1 MTERLYYRDAELL
14 EFDAVAVSHGAS
26 DHEVVLDRSA
36 FYPTSGGQPHDI
48 GTLNGVRVIDVIDD
62 DARVI
67 HLLDA
72 PLPLG
77 AVHGEINA
85 ARRHDHMQQH
95 TAQHLLS
102 AIAADAYGWETA
114 SVHFGEEHS
123 TIEFAVASVSEGA
136 LGELESAANASIA
149 AAVPVTLS
157 FEEADAAVAR
167 GLRKAPTRTGEIRVV
182 TIAGLDRSACGGTHV
197 ASTAAIG
204 TILVH
209 GIEKIRG
216 HVRVGFLAGNRVLA
230 RLHAH
235 EQELAALAESVSC
248 AVNELPDLVAKRQ
261 VELKNLRGAVELLER
276 EVAVLRVNALV
287 ASVVPSADGVR
298 RVSHRTDTDSAA
310 LLRAMAQHAA
320 TLDGVILLAATS
332 SPATIYYATGANSGT
347 DAGAAL
353 KAALAAVG
361 GRGGG
366 SPKVAQ
372 GTVPD
377 ADALERVMQQL
388 SSSRAE

>member
-276 EVAVLRVNALV
+276 EVAVSRVNALV